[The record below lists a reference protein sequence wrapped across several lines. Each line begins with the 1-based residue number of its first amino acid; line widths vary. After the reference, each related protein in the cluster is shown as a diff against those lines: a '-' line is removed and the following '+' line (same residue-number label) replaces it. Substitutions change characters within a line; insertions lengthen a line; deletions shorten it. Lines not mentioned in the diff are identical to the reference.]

1 MAKLIFTILNGS
13 KWFSPERTRSMVH
26 TSSVRV
32 LLAETSRL
40 CLSWSLLQLS
50 WVVLAWKV
58 IEQKQ
63 AEEQQAYMEAMEL
76 AKLQQQA
83 KKEEKKKEPVKPKV
97 EMKRRF
103 LWLAKLRSL
112 PHLSLRRMN
121 S

>member
-1 MAKLIFTILNGS
+1 
-13 KWFSPERTRSMVH
+13 
-26 TSSVRV
+26 
-32 LLAETSRL
+32 
-40 CLSWSLLQLS
+40 
-50 WVVLAWKV
+50 
-58 IEQKQ
+58 
-63 AEEQQAYMEAMEL
+63 MEAMEL

>member
-13 KWFSPERTRSMVH
+13 NGFRRKEQEYGAYQLRKGT
-26 TSSVRV
+26 
-32 LLAETSRL
+32 LAETSRL
-40 CLSWSLLQLS
+40 FLSWSLLQLS

-63 AEEQQAYMEAMEL
+63 AEEQQAYMEAVEL

-97 EMKRRF
+97 EMKKGDSCGSR
-103 LWLAKLRSL
+103 
-112 PHLSLRRMN
+112 N
-121 S
+121 SEVYRTCH